1 MLNKDFIT
9 VDAHCHA
16 GESWYEP
23 INALR
28 FHLEENQINKAVLI
42 GHMGAYDNNDYLLEC
57 KNNFPNKFAVV
68 GVFDLDDVSYDNDN
82 LIQLEL
88 DKFDGV
94 RISAENI
101 IKPEYLSIL
110 RIISELGLAISCL
123 GEWPQ
128 FYSESF
134 IRIAQENP
142 ELNVVLEHL
151 AGIGHNSHYQKEYC
165 EKIKQFSNHK
175 NIYIKIP
182 GLGEINNKPDI
193 LFRKSA
199 FDNKSEQLLEIT
211 LRNFGSERMMWGSD
225 YPPVS
230 NREGYTNSFK
240 EIVDSPVFQND
251 SDLCNIIGGTA
262 HKLFWKNNL

>member
-1 MLNKDFIT
+1 MYSKYPEIIMELANSHGGKLENIKSQLSNYQKARVKNSNT
-9 VDAHCHA
+9 
-16 GESWYEP
+16 GY
-23 INALR
+23 LR
-28 FHLEENQINKAVLI
+28 I
-42 GHMGAYDNNDYLLEC
+42 
-57 KNNFPNKFAVV
+57 
-68 GVFDLDDVSYDNDN
+68 FDLDDLPYDNDN

-101 IKPEYLSIL
+101 VKPEYLSIL

-142 ELNVVLEHL
+142 ELNIVLEHL

-175 NIYIKIP
+175 NIYIKITGVP
-182 GLGEINNKPDI
+182 L
-193 LFRKSA
+193 
-199 FDNKSEQLLEIT
+199 
-211 LRNFGSERMMWGSD
+211 
-225 YPPVS
+225 
-230 NREGYTNSFK
+230 
-240 EIVDSPVFQND
+240 
-251 SDLCNIIGGTA
+251 
-262 HKLFWKNNL
+262 